1 MEAHNEKKSTN
12 LAHKFTINKLVFFT
26 PCVLLLLRVAAGEKC
41 MKSGPVVP
49 SSALLSFLEQVQ
61 QSALATF
68 GSSNFDPK
76 HYVDLPLRFN
86 LSETQRAF
94 RRLPSANTLSADRF
108 NGFLNEYFGAVG
120 SDLVSNVPPDF
131 KAEAEGFL
139 PGVVNEE
146 VRKWALEV
154 HSLWK
159 VLSRKVAKSVAER
172 PDEHTLI
179 PLPEGVVIPGSRFRE
194 VYYWDSYWI
203 IRGLLASK
211 MYETAKGI
219 VNNLVSLI
227 HKYGFV
233 LNGAR
238 TYYTNRSQPPLLS
251 AMVRAIYMKTG
262 DIDLLKMAFP
272 TLLQEHRFWNS
283 GIHKV
288 IVRDAHGAEHSLSR
302 YYARWDA
309 PRPESATTDM
319 ETAAG
324 LTESEKKLLYREIAT
339 AAESGWDFSSRWMRD
354 RKNLTT
360 LHTTSIIPVDLNVFL
375 LQMEL
380 NIEFFAKTLGESSIA
395 KTFIK
400 ASNARHI
407 AIDTILWNDEMGQ
420 WLDYWL
426 DPLKC
431 EHIQVNDQ
439 QEEEIYLWDASN
451 QNKNIFSSNFFPLW
465 VEAFHSDATRVEKVI
480 HKFRSSGLLQPAGI
494 STSLLNTGQQ
504 WDFPNGWAPSQHI
517 ICEGIAKHESREG
530 KLLAEDIARRWLR
543 TNYETFKIT
552 GQMHE
557 KYDVEACGKIGGGG
571 EYTTQTGFGWSNGV
585 VLALLEEFGWP
596 TNMPID
602 CK

>member
-1 MEAHNEKKSTN
+1 
-12 LAHKFTINKLVFFT
+12 
-26 PCVLLLLRVAAGEKC
+26 
-41 MKSGPVVP
+41 
-49 SSALLSFLEQVQ
+49 
-61 QSALATF
+61 
-68 GSSNFDPK
+68 
-76 HYVDLPLRFN
+76 
-86 LSETQRAF
+86 
-94 RRLPSANTLSADRF
+94 
-108 NGFLNEYFGAVG
+108 
-120 SDLVSNVPPDF
+120 
-131 KAEAEGFL
+131 
-139 PGVVNEE
+139 
-146 VRKWALEV
+146 
-154 HSLWK
+154 
-159 VLSRKVAKSVAER
+159 
-172 PDEHTLI
+172 
-179 PLPEGVVIPGSRFRE
+179 
-194 VYYWDSYWI
+194 
-203 IRGLLASK
+203 
-211 MYETAKGI
+211 
-219 VNNLVSLI
+219 
-227 HKYGFV
+227 
-233 LNGAR
+233 
-238 TYYTNRSQPPLLS
+238 
-251 AMVRAIYMKTG
+251 MVRAIYMKTG

-420 WLDYWL
+420 WFDYWL

>member
-1 MEAHNEKKSTN
+1 MAESSECNNESG
-12 LAHKFTINKLVFFT
+12 LV
-26 PCVLLLLRVAAGEKC
+26 L
-41 MKSGPVVP
+41 P
-49 SSALLSFLEQVQ
+49 SSTLLSFLEQVQ
-61 QSALATF
+61 QFALAAF
-68 GSSNFDPK
+68 GPSQFDPK

-86 LSETQRAF
+86 LSVTLRAF
-94 RRLPSANTLSADRF
+94 QALPDTNTLSRDDF
-108 NGFLNEYFGAVG
+108 NIFLKEYFGEVG
-120 SDLVSNVPPDF
+120 SDLVNYDSPDF
-131 KAEAEGFL
+131 SAEPEGFL
-139 PGVVNEE
+139 SGVVSQE

-154 HSLWK
+154 HSLWR
-159 VLSRKVAKSVAER
+159 VLSRKVAKSVVER
-172 PDEHTLI
+172 PDEHTLL
-179 PLPEGVVIPGSRFRE
+179 PLPGGVIIPGSRFRE

-272 TLLQEHRFWNS
+272 TLLQEHRFWTS

-288 IVRDAHGAEHSLSR
+288 IVRDAHGAKHSLSR

-324 LTESEKKLLYREIAT
+324 LTETKKKLLYREIAT
-339 AAESGWDFSSRWMRD
+339 TAESGWDFSSRWMRD

-395 KTFIK
+395 KTFIQ

-451 QNKNIFSSNFFPLW
+451 QNKNVFSSNFFPLW

-480 HKFRSSGLLQPAGI
+480 HKFQSSGLLQPAGI

-517 ICEGIAKHESREG
+517 ISEGIAKHESREG

-543 TNYETFKIT
+543 TNYATFKIT